1 MSVNDQ
7 ITHIGKTL
15 STTASA
21 FLNYQKSNSNT
32 QDVLTNNGPYKNLLS
47 NTVNNASSTSY
58 FYKRTEHGRFVK
70 NASNTFEDIY
80 SKTRRG
86 DVFRNKFTDNK
97 TCFRMLTYIS
107 DDLLN
112 EIPTKE
118 GLKSDAD
125 GKLLTEGGEDE
136 NLRKNASK
144 KETSLFQGF
153 KSYLPIAELAI
164 ENTERLNYDTNGTSG
179 TVGAKD
185 VMSKTNERD
194 EIHTELPNFQDSFLI
209 PPGVETKKISSSYS
223 PSALKSFSQTLVN
236 SLEFLNIQKNST
248 LSEIRDIEVEVEN
261 LRQKKEKLL
270 GKIANIEQNQLLLE
284 DNLKQID
291 DRLDFLEEYGLEVIE
306 ANSDENAEDDGMSE
320 RKAFKNDAIRNEGVT
335 TESISS
341 EASNL
346 PPRRR
351 QQLRDDNS
359 LNRLGAFYSKSKKDT
374 EKASQHS
381 SSFTSQEQKLAL

>member
-223 PSALKSFSQTLVN
+223 PSALKSF
-236 SLEFLNIQKNST
+236 
-248 LSEIRDIEVEVEN
+248 
-261 LRQKKEKLL
+261 
-270 GKIANIEQNQLLLE
+270 
-284 DNLKQID
+284 
-291 DRLDFLEEYGLEVIE
+291 
-306 ANSDENAEDDGMSE
+306 
-320 RKAFKNDAIRNEGVT
+320 
-335 TESISS
+335 
-341 EASNL
+341 
-346 PPRRR
+346 
-351 QQLRDDNS
+351 
-359 LNRLGAFYSKSKKDT
+359 
-374 EKASQHS
+374 
-381 SSFTSQEQKLAL
+381 